1 MTKTINFNKFRERS
15 VRHCEAKPKQSAK
28 RCERSEA
35 ISRDCHAPSGLA
47 MTNVIAL
54 LLASCFLL
62 LASNAYASIVLKV
75 AIVNPSPDTEKEV
88 DLEVPLPEEVE
99 PDDIINLGD
108 LELDFDEQK
117 NVYYVHKKFT
127 LGPKDSI
134 VREVEIKDI
143 WLIQKEELT
152 SIQEESEKFWAI
164 CKNTEY
170 AAQASF
176 LKNSIDS
183 RVHQI
188 IQLQESTTVTPQE
201 HISNY
206 RKNLERLQLIK
217 ADLENL
223 TSVSDRIKPI
233 STKVIWRLILSVIG
247 FLGLVAG
254 IFMIIWQRYMKSSQ
268 PEKLKTPE
276 EEGA

>member
-1 MTKTINFNKFRERS
+1 M
-15 VRHCEAKPKQSAK
+15 
-28 RCERSEA
+28 
-35 ISRDCHAPSGLA
+35 
-47 MTNVIAL
+47 
-54 LLASCFLL
+54 
-62 LASNAYASIVLKV
+62 

-233 STKVIWRLILSVIG
+233 STKVIWRLILLVIG